1 MDAQSPNEIDVEETE
16 PTDAMAPEE
25 SGLGAPRRRGSRRA
39 RRRRRQRAA
48 AGEARLR
55 VALCRAGVTRQDPT
69 PDEIAATLG
78 QATDVIWTDVQG
90 EPAGAYQRLS
100 GLYHLSPNIQEI
112 IMDEAARSRL
122 VESHGTF
129 AAVVHSIGFDEQL
142 EDAIINRVT
151 IIFGQGF
158 LITMHRE
165 PAPWL
170 DQLWTLAQKD
180 GGSDGLMGRGLAH
193 LLHNILDTLVDSYFP
208 VLDLLDDLIDQLEDA
223 TVNDTSNTVQV
234 RLFRMKRATA
244 ALRRVIS
251 PQVELTNS
259 LITRTGA
266 LIPTEIEPYFADVRD
281 HMMRVFE
288 LLDSYRDLL
297 SGLLDVYLTTVSN
310 RLNGVMKQL
319 TIIATIFMPI
329 TFITGVF
336 GMNFGHMPQ
345 VEHDAGFNFWWVI
358 LAMIVLS
365 VGQIWYFRKRGWM

>member
-1 MDAQSPNEIDVEETE
+1 MDAHAPDESEQTEAAETPELVE
-16 PTDAMAPEE
+16 AHGM
-25 SGLGAPRRRGSRRA
+25 GAPHRHGSRRA

-48 AGEARLR
+48 AGEARVR
-55 VALCRAGVTRQDPT
+55 VALCRAGQTRQDPT
-69 PDEIAATLG
+69 PEEIAATLG
-78 QATDVIWTDVQG
+78 HTADVVWTDVQG

-100 GLYHLSPNIQEI
+100 GVYHLTPTIQEI
-112 IMDEAARSRL
+112 VLDEAARSRL
-122 VESHGTF
+122 VESHGVY

-142 EDAIINRVT
+142 EDAIINRIT

-158 LITMHRE
+158 LITMHLE

-170 DQLWTLAQKD
+170 DQLWTTAQKD
-180 GGSDGLMGRGLAH
+180 GGAEGLMGRGLAR
-193 LLHNILDTLVDSYFP
+193 LLHSILDTLVDTYFP

-259 LITRTGA
+259 LITRTDS
-266 LIPTEIEPYFADVRD
+266 LIPTEVEPYFADVRD
-281 HMMRVFE
+281 HMIRVFE

-345 VEHDAGFNFWWVI
+345 VEHDLGFNFWWVI
-358 LAMIVLS
+358 LGMIIIS
-365 VGQIWYFRKRGWM
+365 AAQIWFFRRRGWM